1 MNFRS
6 QSQHKRRD
14 VEITVIPLI
23 DLFMVVL
30 VFFILTTTFNRETVF
45 FVDLPETKDAQGMG
59 KDVKQIQLSIAADGE
74 LGMNNQKVTLEGIRA
89 YLDDL
94 GKTGKKDIPILIR
107 ADQAVNHGKVVDVI
121 DVIQAAGFSNMGIL
135 TRNKN

>member
-6 QSQHKRRD
+6 QTSYRRRD

-23 DLFMVVL
+23 DLFMTVL

-45 FVDLPETKDAQGMG
+45 FVDLPQTKDAQGVG
-59 KDVKQIQLSIAADGE
+59 KDTKQISLSIGADGE
-74 LGMNNQKVTLEGIRA
+74 LAMNNQKVNLEGIKS
-89 YLDDL
+89 YLDQL
-94 GKTGKKDIPILIR
+94 GKTGKKDTPILIR
-107 ADQAVNHGKVVDVI
+107 ADQHVMHGKVVEVI

>member
-1 MNFRS
+1 MNFRGQIS
-6 QSQHKRRD
+6 RRNRE

-30 VFFILTTTFNRETVF
+30 VFFILTTTFNRETAF
-45 FVDLPETKDAQGMG
+45 FIDLPQTKDAQGVG
-59 KDVKQIQLSIAADGE
+59 KDIKQVQISISAIGDMS
-74 LGMNNQKVTLEGIRA
+74 LNHQKITLEGIRA

-94 GKTGKKDIPILIR
+94 GKNGKKDIPVLIR
-107 ADQAVNHGKVVDVI
+107 ADQAVSHGKVVDVI
-121 DVIQAAGFSNMGIL
+121 DIVQATGFNNMGIL

>member
-59 KDVKQIQLSIAADGE
+59 KEVKQIQL
-74 LGMNNQKVTLEGIRA
+74 
-89 YLDDL
+89 
-94 GKTGKKDIPILIR
+94 
-107 ADQAVNHGKVVDVI
+107 
-121 DVIQAAGFSNMGIL
+121 
-135 TRNKN
+135 